1 MPDDE
6 IKALELKID
15 ELILL
20 CNQLNVEN
28 QSLKRKSLD
37 WQQERSQLIERNAL
51 ARERLESMLEKLRN
65 AESVL

>member
-37 WQQERSQLIERNAL
+37 LQQERSQLIERYAL
-51 ARERLESMLEKLRN
+51 SREKL
-65 AESVL
+65 E

>member
-37 WQQERSQLIERNAL
+37 WQQERSQLIERYAL
-51 ARERLESMLEKLRN
+51 SREKLEGMLEKLRD
-65 AESVL
+65 AESTL